1 MVRRFSHGGRKE
13 TETNRKGKSV
23 WLYLPKEK
31 LPVMGR
37 GLVQKKTLPKPLYT
51 EATLLGAMETC
62 GKDITDEEAKEAV
75 KDAGIGTP
83 ATRAAI
89 ITTLFKGTI

>member
-1 MVRRFSHGGRKE
+1 MAVFAERE
-13 TETNRKGKSV
+13 T
-23 WLYLPKEK
+23 

-37 GLVQKKTLPKPLYT
+37 GLVQKKTCPSRSTRKRP
-51 EATLLGAMETC
+51 AGAMETC

-89 ITTLFKGTI
+89 IATLFKRDYIERSGKSIRLRKKGSICSRP